1 MAEVAGVRVERA
13 VGLSSAEV
21 AERVADGRTN
31 AVRSRTSRSAGQ
43 IVRANVITPFNG
55 LLTALFLVILATGRW
70 QNGLFGLVVVAN
82 TAIGV
87 IQELRAKRTLDR
99 LAVLNAPHARVTRD
113 GVTSEIE
120 VGDVVA
126 DDLISLRTGDQVVAD
141 GVVTAADGLEVD
153 ESLLTGESDPVHKTV
168 GDDVRSGSIVV
179 AGSGRFQATA
189 VGADAYAT
197 RLTAEARR
205 FTVVRSELVAGTNR
219 LLRWISLMMLV
230 VGPLLLWSQLRSP
243 DTDDWREA
251 LTGAVAA
258 LVGMV
263 PEGLVLLTSL
273 AFMVAAVTLARKHT
287 LVQELPAVEVLAR
300 VDVVCLDK
308 TGTLTHGDIVFD
320 QLITDDP
327 RDDLREALAL
337 LATAPDAN
345 ATSAALA
352 EEFASTTWRRTGGV
366 PFSSSR
372 KWSSVDTD
380 DHGTW
385 VLGAPEMVFP
395 GGGALS
401 GRAAAIAAQGRRVLV
416 LASAHSPAAGTS
428 LPTGLEERALVVL
441 AERIRDDAT
450 DTLRYF
456 AEQGVTLRVISG
468 DNPRTVGAVAVEV
481 GVPGIAAAGEAVDAR
496 TLPDDPDALADVL
509 EESAV
514 YGRVTP
520 QQKRA
525 MVGALQRRG
534 HVVAMTGDGVNDAMA
549 LKDADIGVAMGN
561 GAAATRAVAQLVLL
575 DSRFAH
581 LPDVVAEGRRVI
593 ANIERAANLFVVKNV
608 YSLVLALVVLASGI
622 AYPLA
627 PIQLTVISTLTIG
640 IPGFV
645 LALGPNRR
653 RYVPGFL
660 GRVLRLAVPTGVVIG
675 LAAFG
680 GDLAIR
686 ALDTGGGRVAGQTV
700 ATVVVLVASLWT
712 LSLLARPLTGWKVA
726 LLAGLATTAA
736 VILTVPVLATDV
748 FLLEVTPQRLLVG
761 LTVGAVAAG
770 SVELVGRSA
779 LVRDA

>member
-1 MAEVAGVRVERA
+1 MERA
-13 VGLSSAEV
+13 LGLTAAEV

-31 AVRSRTSRSAGQ
+31 AVGSRTSRGVGQ
-43 IVRANVITPFNG
+43 IVRANVLTPFNG
-55 LLTALFLVILATGRW
+55 LLTALFVVVLATGRW

-87 IQELRAKRTLDR
+87 LQELRAKRTLDR
-99 LAVLNAPHARVTRD
+99 LAVLNAPRARVTRD
-113 GVTSEIE
+113 GVTSEID

-126 DDLISLRTGDQVVAD
+126 DDLIGLRTGDQVVAD
-141 GVVTAADGLEVD
+141 GVVTGSDGLEVD
-153 ESLLTGESDPVHKTV
+153 ESLLTGESDPVHRAV
-168 GDDVRSGSIVV
+168 GDEVRSGSIVV
-179 AGSGRFQATA
+179 AGSGRFRATA
-189 VGADAYAT
+189 VGEDAYAT

-205 FTVVRSELVAGTNR
+205 FTAVRSELVGGTNE

-230 VGPLLLWSQLRSP
+230 VGPLLLWGQLRSP
-243 DTDDWREA
+243 DTDDWQEA
-251 LTGAVAA
+251 MTGAVAA

-273 AFMVAAVTLARKHT
+273 AFMVAAVALARKRT

-308 TGTLTHGDIVFD
+308 TGTLTDGDIVFD
-320 QLITDDP
+320 SLVVDGP
-327 RDDLREALAL
+327 RDEVREALAL
-337 LATAPDAN
+337 LASAPDAN

-352 EEFASTTWRRTGGV
+352 GTFDAGTWRRTGGV
-366 PFSSSR
+366 PFSSAR
-372 KWSSVDTD
+372 KWSSADTD
-380 DHGTW
+380 GHGTW
-385 VLGAPEMVFP
+385 VLGAPEVVFP
-395 GGGALS
+395 EGGALTD
-401 GRAAAIAAQGRRVLV
+401 RAADIAARGKRVLV
-416 LASAHSPAAGTS
+416 LASAPSAAEGTS
-428 LPTGLEERALVVL
+428 LPADLTGRALVVL
-441 AERIRDDAT
+441 AERIRDDAA
-450 DTLRYF
+450 DALRYF
-456 AEQGVTLRVISG
+456 TEEGVTLRVISG
-468 DNPRTVGAVAVEV
+468 DNPRTVGAVAVAV
-481 GVPGIAAAGEAVDAR
+481 GVPGISSADEAVDAR
-496 TLPDDPDALADVL
+496 TLPEDPDELADVL
-509 EESAV
+509 ARSAV

-593 ANIERAANLFVVKNV
+593 ANIERAANLFLVKNA
-608 YSLVLALVVLASGI
+608 YSLVLALVVLVSGV

-627 PIQLTVISTLTIG
+627 PIQLTVISALTIG

-660 GRVLRLAVPTGVVIG
+660 RRVLRLAVPTGVVIG
-675 LAAFG
+675 LAAFA
-680 GDLAIR
+680 GDLVIR
-686 ALDTGGGRVAGQTV
+686 SLDPGGGRAAGQTV

-712 LSLLARPLTGWKVA
+712 LSLLSRPLTGWKVA
-726 LLAGLATTAA
+726 LLAGLAAAAA
-736 VILTVPVLATDV
+736 VVLAVPVLAGDV
-748 FLLEVTPQRLLVG
+748 FLLSVTPQRLLVG
-761 LTVGAVAAG
+761 VAVGAVAAG
-770 SVELVGRSA
+770 LVELVGRF
-779 LVRDA
+779 VRRPARQD

>member
-1 MAEVAGVRVERA
+1 MSEVAGVRAERA
-13 VGLSSAEV
+13 AGLSAAEV

-31 AVRSRTSRSAGQ
+31 AVRSRTSRSTAQ

-87 IQELRAKRTLDR
+87 VQELRAKRTLDR
-99 LAVLNAPHARVTRD
+99 LAVLNAPRARVTRD
-113 GVTSEIE
+113 GVTSEVD

-126 DDLISLRTGDQVVAD
+126 DDLITVRAGDQVVAD

-153 ESLLTGESDPVHKTV
+153 ESLLTGESEPVHKAV

-189 VGADAYAT
+189 VGEDAYAT

-205 FTVVRSELVAGTNR
+205 FTVVRSELVAGTNK

-230 VGPLLLWSQLRSP
+230 VGPLLLWGQLRSP
-243 DTDDWREA
+243 DTDDWQEA
-251 LTGAVAA
+251 MTGAVAA

-273 AFMVAAVTLARKHT
+273 AFMLAAVALARKQT

-320 QLITDDP
+320 QLLADGPQDDV
-327 RDDLREALAL
+327 REALAL

-352 EEFASTTWRRTGGV
+352 EEFSSTTWQRTGGV

-372 KWSSVDTD
+372 KWSSVDALG
-380 DHGTW
+380 HGTW

-395 GGGALS
+395 EGGPPAE
-401 GRAAAIAAQGRRVLV
+401 RAADLAARGKRVLV
-416 LASAHSPAAGTS
+416 LASAHSPAEGTS
-428 LPTGLEERALVVL
+428 LPAGLAARALVVL
-441 AERIRDDAT
+441 AERIRDDAA
-450 DTLRYF
+450 DTVRYF
-456 AEQGVTLRVISG
+456 AEQGVTLKVISG
-468 DNPRTVGAVAVEV
+468 DNPRTVGAVAVSV
-481 GVPGIAAAGEAVDAR
+481 GLPGISDAGEAVDAR

-509 EESAV
+509 ETSAV

-525 MVGALQRRG
+525 VVGALQRRG

-561 GAAATRAVAQLVLL
+561 GAPRPGR
-575 DSRFAH
+575 SRSSCCWTA
-581 LPDVVAEGRRVI
+581 GSRTCRTWSRRV
-593 ANIERAANLFVVKNV
+593 
-608 YSLVLALVVLASGI
+608 
-622 AYPLA
+622 
-627 PIQLTVISTLTIG
+627 
-640 IPGFV
+640 
-645 LALGPNRR
+645 
-653 RYVPGFL
+653 
-660 GRVLRLAVPTGVVIG
+660 
-675 LAAFG
+675 G
-680 GDLAIR
+680 G
-686 ALDTGGGRVAGQTV
+686 
-700 ATVVVLVASLWT
+700 
-712 LSLLARPLTGWKVA
+712 
-726 LLAGLATTAA
+726 
-736 VILTVPVLATDV
+736 
-748 FLLEVTPQRLLVG
+748 
-761 LTVGAVAAG
+761 
-770 SVELVGRSA
+770 
-779 LVRDA
+779 

>member
-1 MAEVAGVRVERA
+1 MSEVVGVRA
-13 VGLSSAEV
+13 AGLSAAEV

-87 IQELRAKRTLDR
+87 VQELRAKRTLDR
-99 LAVLNAPHARVTRD
+99 LAVLNAPRARVTRD
-113 GVTSEIE
+113 GVTSEVE
-120 VGDVVA
+120 VGEVVA
-126 DDLISLRTGDQVVAD
+126 DDLIGLRTGDQVVAD

-153 ESLLTGESDPVHKTV
+153 ESLLTGESDPVHKAV

-179 AGSGRFQATA
+179 AGSGRFRATA
-189 VGADAYAT
+189 VGEDAYAT
-197 RLTAEARR
+197 RLAAEARR
-205 FTVVRSELVAGTNR
+205 FTQVRSELVAGTNK

-243 DTDDWREA
+243 DTADWQEA
-251 LTGAVAA
+251 MTGAVAA

-273 AFMVAAVTLARKHT
+273 AFMVAAVTLARKQT

-308 TGTLTHGDIVFD
+308 TGTLTHGDIVFE
-320 QLITDDP
+320 QLVAVGPADGV
-327 RDDLREALAL
+327 RDALAL
-337 LATAPDAN
+337 LATAPDVN
-345 ATSAALA
+345 ATAAALA
-352 EEFASTTWRRTGGV
+352 DEFTSTGWRRTGGV
-366 PFSSSR
+366 PFSSAR

-380 DHGTW
+380 GHGTW

-395 GGGALS
+395 GGGPAAD
-401 GRAAAIAAQGRRVLV
+401 RAADLAARGKRVLV
-416 LASAHSPAAGTS
+416 LASAQSPARETS
-428 LPTGLEERALVVL
+428 LPAGLAARALVVL
-441 AERIRDDAT
+441 AERIRDDAA
-450 DTLRYF
+450 DTLEYF

-468 DNPRTVGAVAVEV
+468 DNPRTVGAVAVSV
-481 GVPGIAAAGEAVDAR
+481 GVPGISAADEAVDAR

-509 EESAV
+509 ERSAV

-525 MVGALQRRG
+525 IVGALQRRG

-593 ANIERAANLFVVKNV
+593 ANIERAANLFLVKNA
-608 YSLVLALVVLASGI
+608 YSLVLALVVLASGV

-627 PIQLTVISTLTIG
+627 PIQLTMISALTIG
-640 IPGFV
+640 VPGFV

-686 ALDTGGGRVAGQTV
+686 SLDPGGGRAAGQTV

-726 LLAGLATTAA
+726 LLAGLATAAA
-736 VILTVPVLATDV
+736 VVLAVPVLGSGV
-748 FLLEVTPQRLLVG
+748 FLLAVTPQRLLVG
-761 LTVGAVAAG
+761 LAIGAVAAG
-770 SVELVGRSA
+770 LVEVVGRFA

>member
-1 MAEVAGVRVERA
+1 MSEVAGVRVERA
-13 VGLSSAEV
+13 AGLSAAEV
-21 AERVADGRTN
+21 ARRVAEGRTN
-31 AVRSRTSRSAGQ
+31 AVRSRTSRSTGQ

-87 IQELRAKRTLDR
+87 VQELRAKRTLDR
-99 LAVLNAPHARVTRD
+99 LAVLNAPRARVTRD
-113 GVTSEIE
+113 GVTSEVD

-126 DDLISLRTGDQVVAD
+126 DDLITVRAGDQVVAD
-141 GVVTAADGLEVD
+141 GPVTAADGLEVD
-153 ESLLTGESDPVHKTV
+153 ESLLTGESEPVHKAV
-168 GDDVRSGSIVV
+168 GEDVRSGSIVV
-179 AGSGRFQATA
+179 AGSGRFTAAA

-205 FTVVRSELVAGTNR
+205 FTAVRSELVAGTNK

-243 DTDDWREA
+243 DTDDWQEA
-251 LTGAVAA
+251 MTGAVAA

-273 AFMVAAVTLARKHT
+273 AFMLAAVALARKQT

-320 QLITDDP
+320 RLVADGPQDDV
-327 RDDLREALAL
+327 RAALAL

-352 EEFASTTWRRTGGV
+352 EEFSSTTWQRTGGV
-366 PFSSSR
+366 PFSSAR

-380 DHGTW
+380 GHGTW

-395 GGGALS
+395 EGGPLS
-401 GRAAAIAAQGRRVLV
+401 DRAADLAAQGKRVLV
-416 LASAHSPAAGTS
+416 LASARSPGDGTA
-428 LPTGLEERALVVL
+428 LPADLTGRALVVL
-441 AERIRDDAT
+441 AERIRDDAA

-456 AEQGVTLRVISG
+456 AEQGVALRVISG
-468 DNPRTVGAVAVEV
+468 DNPRTVGAVAVSV
-481 GVPGIAAAGEAVDAR
+481 GVPGISAAGEAVDAR

-509 EESAV
+509 EASAV

-593 ANIERAANLFVVKNV
+593 ANIERAANLFLVKNA
-608 YSLVLALVVLASGI
+608 YSLVLALVVLVSGI

-627 PIQLTVISTLTIG
+627 PIQLTMISALTIG

-680 GDLAIR
+680 GDLVIR
-686 ALDTGGGRVAGQTV
+686 SLDPAGGRVAGQTV

-712 LSLLARPLTGWKVA
+712 LSLLARPLTGWKAA
-726 LLAGLATTAA
+726 LLAGLATVAA
-736 VILTVPVLATDV
+736 VILAVPLLATDV
-748 FLLEVTPQRLLVG
+748 FLLAVTPHRLLVG
-761 LTVGAVAAG
+761 LAVGAVAAAL
-770 SVELVGRSA
+770 VELVGRF
-779 LVRDA
+779 VPVHGG